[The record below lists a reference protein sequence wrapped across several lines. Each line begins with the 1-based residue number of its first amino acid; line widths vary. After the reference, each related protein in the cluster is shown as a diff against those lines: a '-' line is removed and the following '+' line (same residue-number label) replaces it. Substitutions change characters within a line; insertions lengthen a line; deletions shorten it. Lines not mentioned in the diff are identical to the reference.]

1 MPILITSYIDPDLD
15 GVGCSVAY
23 AEFLTKN
30 GRPAVAGIIG
40 RAQVEAE
47 YVLDRFK
54 IEPLLE
60 ILDTKDYSEIILV
73 DASHLSF
80 FEGKLVPEKVIEIID
95 HRKVNEVDKFPKA
108 KIQIELVGSAATL
121 VAEKF
126 IQNKIDISK
135 NSAILLCSAII
146 SNTLNF
152 HSNNCTERDVS
163 AFKDMNKIA
172 QLSDDYWR
180 ELFLAKSDLT
190 GTKLDDRIKSDYAT
204 FAIANHNFCIAQI
217 EIIGARDLIN
227 NREEEIVRGLEK
239 LGQELKTDEVFANVL
254 DLESHEKFTVSSNLE
269 TQKLLEEVF
278 GYKFNGHIACDDKK
292 IMRKQIVSMLKDYL
306 EK

>member
-15 GVGCSVAY
+15 GVACSVAY

-47 YVLDRFK
+47 YALDRFK
-54 IEPLLE
+54 IEPLLK
-60 ILDTKDYSEIILV
+60 ISDTKDYSEIILV

-80 FEGKLVPEKVIEIID
+80 FEGKLVPENVIEIID
-95 HRKVNEVDKFPKA
+95 HRKVNEADKFPKA

-121 VAEKF
+121 IAEKF
-126 IQNKIDISK
+126 IKDKIDISK

-152 HSNNCTERDVS
+152 NASNCTERDAL
-163 AFKDMNKIA
+163 AFKEMNKIA
-172 QLSDDYWR
+172 LLSDGYWR

-190 GTKLDDRIKSDYAT
+190 GPKLNERIVSDYGT
-204 FAIANHNFCIAQI
+204 FSIAGRDFCIAQI
-217 EIIGARDLIN
+217 ELIGAKALIE
-227 NREEEIVRGLEK
+227 NREAEIVLGLES
-239 LGQELKTDEVFANVL
+239 LGRELNINETFANIL
-254 DLESHEKFTVSSNLE
+254 DLESHEKFTISSNKI
-269 TQKLLEEVF
+269 TKKLLEDIF
-278 GYKFNGHIACDDKK
+278 GYKFIGNVACDDKT
-292 IMRKQIVSMLKDYL
+292 IMRKQIVSMIKDYL